1 MRTLLVCVGAV
12 ASALAF
18 VPACGES
25 SDGAAPLDC
34 EVAIVGGGAGGLHTA
49 FRLAPTLGDR
59 VCLFEKEATLGGRI
73 HDVAKDDANPD
84 GPRFGTGAMRVM
96 EGQDVLFALG
106 TELGIEFQAPDTTSD
121 LIKARGRWAT
131 GKEAFLPAYPSITPD
146 GGGDTETALY
156 DLLRS
161 APARAQATS
170 YPDFRSYI
178 RNVAGE
184 EEFAFLHDMSRFRAD
199 FEAPLDARGYLDYLD
214 EEWDVCCTP
223 SYPVGGMSRFI
234 VGMADRTTAAGA
246 RIFTGEA
253 VMSIDRAGA
262 RYRLVTSEHTVLAT
276 KVVIAVPPNA
286 LDWLEGDIVEEIRAQ
301 PEYKAIIAIPVITIA
316 QWWPNRWWE
325 TLAATNVSP
334 PADPKLWRAWST
346 EHCFNLIEMPL
357 QQYALDQIVTRSV
370 YDDDT
375 NCVEF
380 WRNIAQGGNAAVEA
394 EIKRGLELMFN
405 NTGVSSPATV
415 TIPAPLKTHVQYWP
429 NAWHWLRAGTS
440 GITNADLFAWAVEPI
455 AGEDVALV
463 GEAYN
468 VQRSGWSDGAYKS
481 SINLL
486 NTKYGLS
493 LPGLARTR
501 PLRADRQSAPWRLR
515 RN

>member
-1 MRTLLVCVGAV
+1 MRKLLVCVGA
-12 ASALAF
+12 ASLLA
-18 VPACGES
+18 ACGDDTAS
-25 SDGAAPLDC
+25 TQLDC

-49 FRLAPTLGDR
+49 FRLAPTLGSR
-59 VCLFEKEATLGGRI
+59 VCLFEKDAVLGGRI
-73 HDVAKDDANPD
+73 KDVPKDDANPA
-84 GPRFGTGAMRVM
+84 GPRFGAGAMRVM
-96 EGQDVLFALG
+96 ETQDVLFDLG
-106 TELGIEFQAPDTTSD
+106 TELGITFEAPATESD
-121 LIKARGRWAT
+121 LIKARHVWAT
-131 GKEAFLPAYPSITPD
+131 SKEDLLPAYPRITPD
-146 GGGDTETALY
+146 NSGDTETALY
-156 DLLRS
+156 DLLRMG
-161 APARAQATS
+161 PMRANVTS

-184 EEFAFLHDMSRFRAD
+184 EQFAFLHDASRFRAD

-234 VGMADRTTAAGA
+234 VGMQERATAAGA
-246 RIFTGEA
+246 RIFVNEP
-253 VMSIDRAGA
+253 VSSIAREGA
-262 RYRLVTSEHTVLAT
+262 KYRLETSGHTVLAD
-276 KVVIAVPPNA
+276 KVVIAVPPTA
-286 LDWLEGDIVEEIRAQ
+286 LEWFEGDIVEEIRAQ
-301 PEYKAIIAIPVITIA
+301 PEFKAIIPIPVVTIA

-325 TLAATNVSP
+325 NL
-334 PADPKLWRAWST
+334 ADPMGTAPGNNLWRAWST

-357 QQYALDQIVTRSV
+357 QPYAVDQIVTRSV

-380 WRNIAQGGNAAVEA
+380 WRTIAQGGTAAVEA

-405 NTGVSSPATV
+405 NTGVTTPATV
-415 TIPAPLKTHVQYWP
+415 TIPAPIKTYVQYWP
-429 NAWHWLRAGTS
+429 DAWHWLRAGTS

-463 GEAYN
+463 GEAYHVN
-468 VQRSGWSDGAYKS
+468 RSGWSDGAYKS

-486 NTKYGLS
+486 NMKYGLS
-493 LPGLARTR
+493 LRGAERTR
-501 PLRADRQSAPWRLR
+501 PTRARAELQRTPWAMR